1 MGWEETVQTL
11 WRYLLKTTL
20 DTPENRKL
28 NKHRIERE
36 FKSAINY
43 SRKILVNRYTG
54 NDINDEQRDKLVDKE
69 ISEKLKYKPWW
80 VILGQKEPF
89 DFEYLKDVYIRAV
102 AINEIKYTDPNQ
114 RKIKESILALL
125 AIAYTEAST
134 YHQQDGQLIN
144 IHISFIRESLAKN
157 NFQAIQD
164 YIALLEFD
172 IKSVVWESLKWFE
185 RNKYR
190 DWKRSQSQISL
201 KPPKPSEQSKDK
213 IIIHPPKKECLPKPS
228 ITAEQSKN
236 EMKTNPPNIRNS
248 SKQSPSFTKFHIDET
263 GNSVLFQ
270 SKSYSDKNETERDWS
285 GVKYD
290 PAWDDGSAFPPL
302 DKD

>member
-1 MGWEETVQTL
+1 
-11 WRYLLKTTL
+11 LKTTL

-80 VILGQKEPF
+80 VILGQKEPL
-89 DFEYLKDVYIRAV
+89 DLEYLKDVYIRTV

-201 KPPKPSEQSKDK
+201 KPPKPSEQSR
-213 IIIHPPKKECLPKPS
+213 
-228 ITAEQSKN
+228 QSSSEIKVH
-236 EMKTNPPNIRNS
+236 PPNIRH
-248 SKQSPSFTKFHIDET
+248 SPPAHSPFSKFHTDET
-263 GNSVLFQ
+263 GNGILFQ
-270 SKSYSDKNETERDWS
+270 SNIYSNQNEPERDTLS
-285 GVKYD
+285 VAEGLRPGIKYD
-290 PAWDDGSAFPPL
+290 PAWDDGSAFPSL
-302 DKD
+302 DTD